1 MGAGEPLQDM
11 GQMWLDCF
19 VLPQLE
25 SLRTSRVFHQRV
37 LALHMI
43 VLLIKEQVREG
54 GQRGSCLSVCC
65 RFVCLCLSVPPS
77 GQET

>member
-1 MGAGEPLQDM
+1 M

-25 SLRTSRVFHQRV
+25 SLRTSSVYHQRV

-43 VLLIKEQVREG
+43 VLLIKEQV
-54 GQRGSCLSVCC
+54 CDIMIAFIVK
-65 RFVCLCLSVPPS
+65 
-77 GQET
+77 